1 MPEHDEPGDSTPTKP
16 NERRFSPARWRS
28 LWPILLL
35 VAGFFTGLSLLAL
48 RGSDTRPVTTA
59 EIGPAVST
67 AVAKVLNR
75 PALSAQVYQAILPSL
90 VYIRTEDNKGSDA
103 GFGVGTGIIVNQD
116 GSILTANHV
125 VAGASTINV
134 IFADGT
140 RATAQVA
147 SSDPVRDLAL
157 LKADGAPEVIVP
169 AVLAGSGRVQVGDE
183 AFAVGNP
190 LGLVASLSA
199 GVISGLDRQIT
210 KQGGGGTLDGLIQF
224 DAAVNPGNSG
234 GPLLNRA
241 GQVIGIVT
249 ALANPSNRDSF
260 TGIGF
265 AVPLGTAGGAGG
277 GPPR

>member
-1 MPEHDEPGDSTPTKP
+1 MLAEADSPGTTAGSPG
-16 NERRFSPARWRS
+16 RRWYSPARWRRG
-28 LWPILLL
+28 WPFVLGL
-35 VAGFFTGLSLLAL
+35 AGVIAGLSVFTAL
-48 RGSDTRPVTTA
+48 GSDSRPAATA
-59 EIGPAVST
+59 PIGPAVAT
-67 AVAKVLNR
+67 AVAKAMDA
-75 PALSAQVYQAILPSL
+75 PAVSARVYQQILPSL
-90 VYIRTEDNKGSDA
+90 VYIRTEDNTQSDGGLGLGS
-103 GFGVGTGIIVNQD
+103 GVIVNQD

-125 VAGASTINV
+125 VAGATKITV
-134 IFADGT
+134 VFADGT

-147 SSDPVRDLAL
+147 SAQPDNDLAVL
-157 LKADGAPEVIVP
+157 TPDATPQVVVP
-169 AVLAGSGRVQVGDE
+169 AVLGGGGMQVGDE

-210 KQGGGGTLDGLIQF
+210 RQGGGGVLNGLIQF

-249 ALANPSNRDSF
+249 ALANPSNTGTF

-265 AVPLGTAGGAGG
+265 AVPLGAAGGAGG
-277 GPPR
+277 PPR